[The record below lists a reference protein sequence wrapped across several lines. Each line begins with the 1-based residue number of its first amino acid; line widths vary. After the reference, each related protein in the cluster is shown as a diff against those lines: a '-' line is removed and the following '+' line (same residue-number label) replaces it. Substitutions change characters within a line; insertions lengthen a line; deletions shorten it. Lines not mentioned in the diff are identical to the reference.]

1 MEDVRMSAPVKK
13 NDQLTVYIEDLT
25 HDGNGVAKV
34 DGYPLFIQGALPN
47 ETAEVH
53 VLKTLKNYGFAKVLD
68 ILKPSPDRVEAPCDY
83 FKQCGGCQLQHLSYE
98 GQLKW
103 KENMVRNV
111 MQRLGKIDAPV
122 LPVKGMAEPWQYR
135 NKAQIPFSTND
146 AGQVIAGFYKTKSHT
161 IVDMDRCLIQTGEA
175 DAILSGLKKEL
186 TAIGMQPYNEA
197 SHEGMLRHVV
207 IRTARATGEVMVVL
221 VTKKKNSRKKKP
233 L

>member
-83 FKQCGGCQLQHLSYE
+83 FKQCWGCQLQHLSYE
-98 GQLKW
+98 GQL
-103 KENMVRNV
+103 
-111 MQRLGKIDAPV
+111 
-122 LPVKGMAEPWQYR
+122 
-135 NKAQIPFSTND
+135 
-146 AGQVIAGFYKTKSHT
+146 
-161 IVDMDRCLIQTGEA
+161 
-175 DAILSGLKKEL
+175 
-186 TAIGMQPYNEA
+186 
-197 SHEGMLRHVV
+197 
-207 IRTARATGEVMVVL
+207 
-221 VTKKKNSRKKKP
+221 
-233 L
+233 